1 MKNKL
6 SKIFT
11 SGVVLLSFPMMAF
24 VGPGP
29 GAGGGV
35 GVGGVSSLW
44 DDIQGDL
51 GGTHT
56 SVNNLIVNI
65 LNWLIG
71 AAAVVCVVMLIAA
84 GYSYMTAGGDEGK
97 VKTATKTL
105 TNAIIGLAICFIAVI
120 LVNFVL
126 KNFLGVQPAE
136 SLLMTFLA

>member
-11 SGVVLLSFPMMAF
+11 SGVALLSFPIVTFAQEIN
-24 VGPGP
+24 
-29 GAGGGV
+29 
-35 GVGGVSSLW
+35 LW
-44 DDIQGDL
+44 NDIQDDL
-51 GGTHT
+51 GGTDT
-56 SVNNLIVNI
+56 TVNSLIINI
-65 LNWLIG
+65 LNWAIG
-71 AAAVVCVVMLIAA
+71 AAAVICVVMLIVA
-84 GYSYMTAGGDEGK
+84 GYSYMTAGGDENK

-126 KNFLGVQPAE
+126 ENFLQSKPQ